1 MGEVNIT
8 INGRLFKLGCDD
20 GEEEHLLVL
29 AEHLGKHVDNL
40 RNSIG
45 QAGDEQLYLMAGLM
59 VCDELWE
66 ARDVLI
72 NTRAMLKNQASTKEQ
87 ETVQAQQGRSE
98 VAQPTQNHSQQAAIP
113 PVPSA
118 RNISAD
124 PKAMPSPLAKPAQ
137 TNGPVPLGAPAP
149 ITASAPAASPAVGI
163 PRAVRP
169 DSR

>member
-20 GEEEHLLVL
+20 GEEEHLHVL

-45 QAGDEQLYLMAGLM
+45 KAGDEQLYLMAGLM

-72 NTRAMLKNQASTKEQ
+72 KTREMLKHQAEAKQRGAVE
-87 ETVQAQQGRSE
+87 AQQAPASVLANPAE
-98 VAQPTQNHSQQAAIP
+98 PA
-113 PVPSA
+113 
-118 RNISAD
+118 
-124 PKAMPSPLAKPAQ
+124 AMPLSGTAPARTNAPLA
-137 TNGPVPLGAPAP
+137 AP
-149 ITASAPAASPAVGI
+149 ASAPANSPAGAPPTL
-163 PRAVRP
+163 PR
-169 DSR
+169 SKNS